1 MDTPMVV
8 SQTQGRMR
16 LPALRRVMI
25 AGLAG
30 NVLVFTV
37 QQVLMHT
44 LIPPLAIIL
53 ALTLAVAGVCATRWR
68 WAPHLAVLWC
78 VLSIVPGLEPYTYS
92 LTHPAELVTFIATL
106 LGLALLLV
114 TVVAGVAAMIYRD
127 RQVVEGRE
135 PRWLRGF
142 LSGLATFVFGA
153 ILVAVSRRTP
163 PPLV

>member
-53 ALTLAVAGVCATRWR
+53 ALTLAGLNRQQLHADRFARSVRHLCGFRWR
-68 WAPHLAVLWC
+68 
-78 VLSIVPGLEPYTYS
+78 
-92 LTHPAELVTFIATL
+92 
-106 LGLALLLV
+106 
-114 TVVAGVAAMIYRD
+114 
-127 RQVVEGRE
+127 
-135 PRWLRGF
+135 
-142 LSGLATFVFGA
+142 
-153 ILVAVSRRTP
+153 
-163 PPLV
+163 